1 MFYALLASLAGQD
14 PEPANDHEVGQA
26 ADAKRPQ
33 PPENEIYAI
42 NQTVGNQNAMIWH
55 QLSTWCMNAPFN

>member
-26 ADAKRPQ
+26 ADAKRSQ

-42 NQTVGNQNAMIWH
+42 NQTVGNQNSMI
-55 QLSTWCMNAPFN
+55 